1 MLCGLDL
8 QFYSD
13 CITVIELAQSNT
25 NILYLICYHYT
36 ANVHQLGLCSWCS
49 QVGIIYT
56 VDELT
61 MQLMFA
67 SWDNTANPPKLE
79 QFIQQ
84 LGQSSWY
91 SPFGTFRWCS

>member
-36 ANVHQLGLCSWCS
+36 ANVHQLGLCS
-49 QVGIIYT
+49 
-56 VDELT
+56 
-61 MQLMFA
+61 
-67 SWDNTANPPKLE
+67 
-79 QFIQQ
+79 
-84 LGQSSWY
+84 
-91 SPFGTFRWCS
+91 